1 MYIDT
6 TLVAKIILDF
16 HQLNGTEVNK
26 EPVIM
31 PLKTRMPWTVTW
43 RTLALYVSLGK
54 KILNLLIY
62 SLVLYFFNIY
72 NFYILL
78 TI

>member
-31 PLKTRMPWTVTW
+31 PLKTRMPWAVT
-43 RTLALYVSLGK
+43 
-54 KILNLLIY
+54 
-62 SLVLYFFNIY
+62 
-72 NFYILL
+72 
-78 TI
+78 